1 MRRESLHGSE
11 PVDSHVEA
19 VLVVVS
25 QKVGQGARPRDGRR
39 VGGGVGPFRETGANE
54 AFGLAVGLRPV
65 GPGPVVPH
73 AQPATE
79 RSKPVSAI
87 GTAVVG
93 QEGPHHHAPSRK
105 PAVDQGQEG
114 RGTRGGFVREEG
126 GIGQAVRSSMAI
138 WRNSTP
144 LPRLRRP

>member
-39 VGGGVGPFRETGANE
+39 VGAGVGPFRETGANE

-65 GPGPVVPH
+65 GPGPVVAQ
-73 AQPATE
+73 AQPAAQD
-79 RSKPVSAI
+79 SKPEPAI

-93 QEGPHHHAPSRK
+93 QEGRTTTPRVANQRWTRARK
-105 PAVDQGQEG
+105 AAALAAV
-114 RGTRGGFVREEG
+114 
-126 GIGQAVRSSMAI
+126 SSGKRAA
-138 WRNSTP
+138 
-144 LPRLRRP
+144 